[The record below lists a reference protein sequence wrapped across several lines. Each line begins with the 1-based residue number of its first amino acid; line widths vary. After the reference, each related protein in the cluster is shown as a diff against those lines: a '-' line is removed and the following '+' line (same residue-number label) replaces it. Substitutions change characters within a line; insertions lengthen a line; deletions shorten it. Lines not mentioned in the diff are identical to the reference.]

1 VRRRL
6 ATSTRSSGAPALYAS
21 DVVGYRV
28 LRSSHARDAR
38 TGPLEG
44 EKSIDRIR
52 LIELIEG
59 QTARLS
65 AEGRGLWEELEF
77 LRESIPDPEEQDRMA
92 RKYDIMERIFD
103 LPVAEQFLTSRLAE
117 LVAALRRAEE
127 AERRG
132 KPGDDHRARGVIN
145 AAMLKDSEEGQQ
157 TDPHMTLGRAIA
169 RLEEHD

>member
-1 VRRRL
+1 V
-6 ATSTRSSGAPALYAS
+6 
-21 DVVGYRV
+21 
-28 LRSSHARDAR
+28 
-38 TGPLEG
+38 
-44 EKSIDRIR
+44 DRIR

-77 LRESIPDPEEQDRMA
+77 LRESITDPEEQDRMT
-92 RKYDIMERIFD
+92 REYDIMERIFD

-145 AAMLKDSEEGQQ
+145 AAMLKDREEGRR

-169 RLEEHD
+169 RLEEPD

>member
-1 VRRRL
+1 M
-6 ATSTRSSGAPALYAS
+6 
-21 DVVGYRV
+21 
-28 LRSSHARDAR
+28 
-38 TGPLEG
+38 
-44 EKSIDRIR
+44 DRIR

-77 LRESIPDPEEQDRMA
+77 LRESIPDPEEPSRMA
-92 RKYDIMERIFD
+92 REYDIMERIFK
-103 LPVAEQFLTSRLAE
+103 LPVPEQFLTGRLAE

-132 KPGDDHRARGVIN
+132 ESGDNQRARGVIN
-145 AAMLKDSEEGQQ
+145 AAMLKDREEGRPI
-157 TDPHMTLGRAIA
+157 DAHMTLGRAMA